1 MAQQRTN
8 MKSAV
13 PETQKIKKLIFVCQ
27 EDPQITGPVPVGRQ
41 RVREHYLVRALTE
54 LVPVTVVAT
63 QSNRN
68 QFKALLRSEEFHP
81 DTTAVWISQ
90 LVEAEFIAPARRRGF
105 RMILD
110 EHQIVS
116 RARFFHA
123 LSSPKYWWE
132 IPQAIWLARKEIS
145 LCSQVHKVVTSSEI
159 DATRLKKI
167 VRKLSTENV
176 HVIRTCIDTERFSP
190 ARTGD
195 GVSLYFCG
203 QLDASDN
210 VEGLKWFLRAILP
223 RLRVALKA
231 KMPRVVIA
239 GRAVS
244 PELKMLLNQPGIE
257 LHEDPVSVLPTLAQA
272 RVVFVPVL
280 SEGGAR
286 LKILEAMAAGKPVVT
301 TGTGAEGLILMP
313 GENVSIDRT
322 ADGFTSSILQLLN
335 DRKLRDRYR
344 ASGLANVQKNHDW
357 QSTIE
362 PLKKLLL
369 F

>member
-1 MAQQRTN
+1 MALKKQ
-8 MKSAV
+8 
-13 PETQKIKKLIFVCQ
+13 KLIFVCQ
-27 EDPQITGPVPVGRQ
+27 EDPSVEGPVPVGRQ
-41 RVREHYLVRALTE
+41 RVREHYLVRALSEIVDVTIVTTRTNKNALMDLLDSNE
-54 LVPVTVVAT
+54 LDPG
-63 QSNRN
+63 
-68 QFKALLRSEEFHP
+68 
-81 DTTAVWISQ
+81 TTIVWISQ
-90 LVEAEFIAPARRRGF
+90 LVEGEFVSPALKRGF
-105 RMILD
+105 RVILD

-132 IPQAIWLARKEIS
+132 IPFAIWSARKEVS
-145 LCSQVHKVVTSSEI
+145 LCSKVHKVVTSSEI
-159 DATRLKKI
+159 EATRLRKV
-167 VRKLSTENV
+167 VRKLDPENV
-176 HVIRTCIDTERFSP
+176 HVIPTCIDIERFAP

-210 VEGLKWFLRAILP
+210 VDGLKWFLRAILP
-223 RLRVALKA
+223 RLRGALKK

-239 GRAVS
+239 GRAVT
-244 PELKMLLNQPGIE
+244 PELRELLNQPGIE

-322 ADGFTSSILQLLN
+322 ADGFASSILQLLN
-335 DRKLRDRYR
+335 DRDLRDRYR
-344 ASGLANVQKNHDW
+344 TRGLATVQCNYDW
-357 QSTIE
+357 QSTID
-362 PLKKLLL
+362 PLKKLLRS
-369 F
+369 